1 MGTLWQDVR
10 FAVRLLVRSPGFTV
24 VVVLILAL
32 GIGVTTA
39 VFSVVY
45 GVLLRP
51 LPYEDPGRLV
61 FLFSIKSAQRR
72 TSSRMTFLDWK
83 SHSQSFEDMAVS
95 SFISMTYGHE
105 EGTDRV
111 EGMCVSPNLF
121 GLLGLEP
128 LVGRTFRSQESWP
141 NHHYVILGYDFWK
154 QRFGGD
160 ESVLGR
166 VIKLGPELAMTPKE
180 EAYTVVGVMPPGVRF
195 LNTKSPILAPSGTN
209 RRVDFWVP
217 LIRDVHKRR
226 DSNTFWDVVG
236 RLKRGVSIAQAQAEM
251 DTIAGRVAQ
260 EHYSDPAKAPGVEVV
275 PVHAYT
281 VGETRRFVLL
291 AAGAAGFVVLI
302 ACANVA
308 NLLLVRSLGRRREMA
323 LRATLG
329 AGRLRLARQVVTESM
344 LLAVL
349 GGASG
354 LLFALWG
361 TDVFRAIAP
370 ETVPRQSQ
378 VGIDTATLLFTG
390 IAILLTGTIVG
401 LVPAFRACR
410 IGLSEAIKQGDRG
423 VTMGLGWRRLA
434 GLLVGGQLAL
444 SLTLLI
450 GSGLLINSL
459 TRLLL
464 LDPGYRTQN
473 ILTMRIRNVRDDSC
487 HEMLRRAE
495 SLPGVRAAALV
506 CGLPLSGDLAP
517 GGNVAAPDEVRSEVG
532 RPEVKGRI
540 VTPGYFKL
548 MGIPFLAGRDFTE
561 HDSLEAPAVT
571 IISESLARLFWPGED
586 PIGKQFRV
594 GWGAGIVEVVGVVG
608 DTRSAAL
615 DAAAELETFLPG
627 RQKYGRFVY
636 QIFGFRL
643 LVATESHPKSLVAPL
658 RKAVWSASKN
668 AVICEIETMGEIVAG
683 TLAVRR
689 FVTVVLS
696 VFSLAAVIL
705 AVLGIYGVIAHS
717 VRQRTHEIGIRMTL
731 GAGRSDVLQTVL
743 AQGLKLTAIGL
754 AIGLASALALARL
767 ISSFLY
773 DVSPT
778 DPITFA
784 CISLLLAGVALLAS
798 YIPARRAARID
809 PTEALR
815 YE

>member
-1 MGTLWQDVR
+1 MGILWQDIR
-10 FAVRLLVRSPGFTV
+10 YGIRMLRRRPGFATA
-24 VVVLILAL
+24 VVLCLGL
-32 GIGVTTA
+32 GIGGVTA
-39 VFSVVY
+39 VFSVVN

-51 LPYEDPGRLV
+51 PPYEDPGRLA

-72 TSSRMTFLDWK
+72 PSSRMTFLDWK
-83 SHSQSFEDMAVS
+83 SQSQSFEDMAVS
-95 SFISMTYGHE
+95 SFIGMSYRHE

-111 EGMCVSPNLF
+111 QGMCVSPNLF
-121 GLLGLEP
+121 ALLGIKP
-128 LVGRTFRSQESWP
+128 LIGRTFQSQESWP

-154 QRFGGD
+154 HRFGSD

-166 VIKLGPELAMTPKE
+166 VITLSPELGPKE
-180 EAYTVVGVMPPGVRF
+180 ESYTVVGVMPPGVRF
-195 LNTKSPILAPSGTN
+195 LNTRNPIFAPSETN

-217 LIRDVHKRR
+217 LIREAHKSRN
-226 DSNTFWDVVG
+226 SNVFWDVVG
-236 RLKRGVSIAQAQAEM
+236 RLKRGVSIGQAQAEM
-251 DTIAGRVAQ
+251 DTIAGRAAQ
-260 EHYSDPAKAPGVEVV
+260 EHYSDPSKAPGVEVV
-275 PVHAYT
+275 PVHAYMI
-281 VGETRRFVLL
+281 GETRRPVLL

-329 AGRLRLARQVVTESM
+329 ASRLRLARQMVTESM

-370 ETVPRQSQ
+370 ESVPRQSQ

-390 IAILLTGTIVG
+390 IAILLTGAMVG

-410 IGLSEAIKQGDRG
+410 IGLSEAMKQGDRG
-423 VTMGLGWRRLA
+423 ITMGLGWRRLA
-434 GLLVGGQLAL
+434 SLLVGGQLAL

-450 GSGLLINSL
+450 GSGLLIKSL

-464 LDPGYRTQN
+464 LDPGYQTHN
-473 ILTMRIRNVRDDSC
+473 ILTMRIRNVGDDSC

-506 CGLPLSGDLAP
+506 CGLPLTKDLVP
-517 GGNVAAPDEVRSEVG
+517 DGNVAAPEEVRSKVG
-532 RPEVKGRI
+532 RPNVKARI

-548 MGIPFLAGRDFTE
+548 MGIPFLGGRDFTE
-561 HDSLEAPAVT
+561 HDNLDSLKVAIV
-571 IISESLARLFWPGED
+571 SESLARLFWPGED
-586 PIGKQFRV
+586 PVGKRFKID
-594 GWGAGIVEVVGVVG
+594 WAGDIFEVVGVVG
-608 DTRSAAL
+608 DTKSAAL
-615 DAAAELETFLPG
+615 DAAAELETFFPG
-627 RQKYGRFVY
+627 RQEYGRSIY
-636 QIFGFRL
+636 RLLGFRL

-658 RKAVWSASKN
+658 RKRIWSVNKG
-668 AVICEIETMGEIVAG
+668 AVICEIQTMGEIVAG

-696 VFSLAAVIL
+696 VYSLAAVIL
-705 AVLGIYGVIAHS
+705 AILGIYGVIAYS
-717 VRQRTHEIGIRMTL
+717 VQQRTHEIGVRMTL
-731 GAGRSDVLQTVL
+731 GAGRRDVLQTVL

-754 AIGLASALALARL
+754 AIGLASAFALARL

-778 DPITFA
+778 EPLTFV
-784 CISLLLAGVALLAS
+784 CMSLFLAGTAALAS

-809 PTEALR
+809 PMAALR

>member
-1 MGTLWQDVR
+1 MGTIWQDVR
-10 FAVRLLVRSPGFTV
+10 FAARMLIRSPGFTV

-39 VFSVVY
+39 VFSVVN

-51 LPYEDPGRLV
+51 LPYEDPDRLAL
-61 FLFSIKSAQRR
+61 LFSIKSAQRR
-72 TSSRMTFLDWK
+72 PSSRMTFLDWK
-83 SHSQSFEDMAVS
+83 SQSQSFEDMAVS
-95 SFISMTYGHE
+95 SFIGMSYRHE

-121 GLLGLEP
+121 ALLGLKP
-128 LVGRTFRSQESWP
+128 LIGRTFQSQESWP
-141 NHHYVILGYDFWK
+141 NHHYVVLGYDFWR
-154 QRFGGD
+154 QRLGGD

-166 VIKLGPELAMTPKE
+166 DITLSPELAPKE
-180 EAYTVVGVMPPGVRF
+180 ESYTVVGVMPPGVRF
-195 LNTKSPILAPSGTN
+195 LNTRNPVLAPSETN
-209 RRVDFWVP
+209 HRIDLWVP
-217 LIRDVHKRR
+217 LNRDVHKRR

-236 RLKRGVSIAQAQAEM
+236 RLKRGVSIAQAQTEM

-260 EHYSDPAKAPGVEVV
+260 EHYSDPAKAPGVEVI
-275 PVHAYT
+275 PVHAYM
-281 VGETRRFVLL
+281 VGEMRRLVLL
-291 AAGAAGFVVLI
+291 AAGAAGFVMLI

-323 LRATLG
+323 LRTTLG
-329 AGRLRLARQVVTESM
+329 AGRLRLVRQMVTESM

-370 ETVPRQSQ
+370 ESVPRQSQ

-390 IAILLTGTIVG
+390 IAILSTGTIVG
-401 LVPAFRACR
+401 LIPAFRACR
-410 IGLSEAIKQGDRG
+410 ISLSEAIKQGDRG
-423 VTMGLGWRRLA
+423 VTIGLGWRRWA
-434 GLLVGGQLAL
+434 SLLVGGQLAL
-444 SLTLLI
+444 SLILLI
-450 GSGLLINSL
+450 GAGLLINSL

-464 LDPGYRTQN
+464 VDPGYQTQN
-473 ILTMRIRNVRDDSC
+473 ILTMNIRNVRDDSC
-487 HEMLRRAE
+487 HEMLQRAK

-506 CGLPLSGDLAP
+506 CGLPLTKGLAP
-517 GGNVAAPDEVRSEVG
+517 GGNVTPPDEVRSDVG
-532 RPEVKGRI
+532 RPNVKARI
-540 VTPGYFKL
+540 ITPGYFKL
-548 MGIPFLAGRDFTE
+548 MGIPFLDGRDFTE
-561 HDSLEAPAVT
+561 HDNLDAPRVT
-571 IISESLARLFWPGED
+571 IISESLARLFWPAED
-586 PIGKQFRV
+586 PVGKQFKASWAD
-594 GWGAGIVEVVGVVG
+594 GMVEVVGVVG
-608 DTRSAAL
+608 DTKSAAL
-615 DAAAELETFLPG
+615 DAAAELETFFPG
-627 RQKYGRFVY
+627 RQKYGRFIY
-636 QIFGFRL
+636 KLLGFRL
-643 LVATESHPKSLVAPL
+643 LVATESHPQSLVAPL
-658 RKAVWSASKN
+658 RKVVWSVNKN
-668 AVICEIETMGEIVAG
+668 AVICEIQTMGEIVAG
-683 TLAVRR
+683 TLAVHR

-731 GAGRSDVLQTVL
+731 GASSSDVLQTVL

-754 AIGLASALALARL
+754 VIGLTGALALTRL
-767 ISSFLY
+767 ISSFLF
-773 DVSPT
+773 DISPT

-784 CISLLLAGVALLAS
+784 CVSFLLAGVTLLAS
-798 YIPARRAARID
+798 YIPARRAARTD

>member
-1 MGTLWQDVR
+1 MAFWQDIR
-10 FAVRLLVRSPGFTV
+10 YGFRMLARNPGFTV

-39 VFSVVY
+39 VFSVVH

-61 FLFSIKSAQRR
+61 LLFSTKSAQRQS
-72 TSSRMTFLDWK
+72 SSRLTFLDWK
-83 SHSQSFEDMAVS
+83 SQSQSFEDMAVS
-95 SFISMTYGHE
+95 SFIPMTYRHE
-105 EGTDRV
+105 EGTDHV

-121 GLLGLEP
+121 GLLGLKP
-128 LVGRTFRSQESWP
+128 LIGRTFRSQESWP
-141 NHHYVILGYDFWK
+141 NSHYVILGYDFWK
-154 QRFGGD
+154 RRFGGD
-160 ESVLGR
+160 ESVLDH
-166 VIKLGPELAMTPKE
+166 VIKLGPELAMTSKE
-180 EAYTVVGVMPPGVRF
+180 EAYTVVGVMPPGIRF
-195 LNTKSPILAPSGTN
+195 LNTKSPIFAPSGTN
-209 RRVDFWVP
+209 SRVDFWVP
-217 LIRDVHKRR
+217 VFRDLPKSRG
-226 DSNTFWDVVG
+226 SNTHWDIVG
-236 RLKRGVSIAQAQAEM
+236 RLKQGVSIVHAQAEL
-251 DTIAGRVAQ
+251 DTIAGRMAQ

-275 PVHAYT
+275 PVHAYM
-281 VGETRRFVLL
+281 VGETRRSVLL

-344 LLAVL
+344 LLAAL
-349 GGASG
+349 GGACG

-370 ETVPRQSQ
+370 ENVPRQSQ
-378 VGIDTATLLFTG
+378 VGIDMAAFIFTG
-390 IAILLTGTIVG
+390 VAILLTGTIVG

-410 IGLSEAIKQGDRG
+410 IGLSEAVKQGGRD
-423 VTMGLGWRRLA
+423 VTMRLGWRRLA
-434 GLLVGGQLAL
+434 SLLVGGQLAL
-444 SLTLLI
+444 SLTLLV

-459 TRLLL
+459 TRLLV

-495 SLPGVRAAALV
+495 SLPGVRAAALAF
-506 CGLPLSGDLAP
+506 GLPLSGDSGL
-517 GGNVAAPDEVRSEVG
+517 GGNITAPDEVRSDVG
-532 RPEVKGRI
+532 RPKVNGRI
-540 VTPGYFKL
+540 VTPGYFEL

-561 HDSLEAPAVT
+561 HDNQDSATVT
-571 IISESLARLFWPGED
+571 IISESLARLFWPDED
-586 PIGKQFRV
+586 PIGKRFEIS
-594 GWGAGIVEVVGVVG
+594 WAGGMVEVVGVVG
-608 DTRSAAL
+608 DTKSAAL
-615 DAAAELETFLPG
+615 DAAAEFETFFPG
-627 RQKYGRFVY
+627 RQRYGGLVY
-636 QIFGFRL
+636 QMLGFRL
-643 LVATESHPKSLVAPL
+643 LVETESHPKSLVAPL
-658 RKAVWSASKN
+658 RKEIWSVNKN
-668 AVICEIETMGEIVAG
+668 AAICEIQTMKEIVAE

-689 FVTVVLS
+689 FLTVVLS
-696 VFSLAAVIL
+696 MFSLAAVIL

-731 GAGRSDVLQTVL
+731 GASGSDVLRTVL

-754 AIGLASALALARL
+754 AIGLVSALALARL
-767 ISSFLY
+767 VSSFLY
-773 DVSPT
+773 DISPT

-784 CISLLLAGVALLAS
+784 CVLLLLAGVALLAS
-798 YIPARRAARID
+798 YIPARRAAKID
-809 PTEALR
+809 PMEVLR